1 MIKSVV
7 TRIILLTLFLKVDN
21 VLTPKFIDLTLGK
34 KKKKGTFTV
43 NPNWYLRSVF
53 KLRH

>member
-21 VLTPKFIDLTLGK
+21 VLTPKFIDLTLEK
-34 KKKKGTFTV
+34 KKKEHSQLTLTGT
-43 NPNWYLRSVF
+43 
-53 KLRH
+53 